1 VALTGGAEA
10 LADYEVLEYLLSA
23 AINQGDTNPVTK
35 ALIAR

>member
-10 LADYEVLEYLLSA
+10 LADYKVLEYLLFA
-23 AINQGDTNPVTK
+23 AIKQGDTKPVTK